1 MTDATDFEEA
11 PEELATEPAPAP
23 KGRSAVVVGARMLT
37 GAVGVAVAALAIAG
51 ATWLPL
57 PTIGGDVRALEV
69 QPTAAGQERV
79 CAGSLLRFGDESGQ
93 DARALASIGAPD
105 IRFAATDGTP
115 RLQPMAGGVGAPHR
129 VTLEP
134 TGTEQSP
141 FGASQSQAGEE
152 FAGFAA
158 AQCAM
163 PTSQT
168 WLVGGA
174 STTGRVGLIR
184 LVNPSTVDSL
194 VDLTIHTEN
203 GIITAAGTAGIV
215 VPPGGERVL
224 PLAGFAPDAASPVIR
239 VVSRG
244 GEIVATLQQSI
255 VRTLAPSGV
264 DLIGGV
270 DAPATGIVIPGFVI
284 NGGHAA
290 EELTAGATVDDAGP
304 VIRLL
309 APGNEDATAMLSMT
323 PENGSAAGDPVA
335 IDLTAGQVLDVALDH
350 IEDGSYTVRVDA
362 TLPVVAAA
370 RSTTADGEGG
380 TDFAWFGAA
389 PALSEPALLS
399 VAPGPWPALHLVNP
413 TEQDAEVTLRSETG
427 SEETVSV
434 QAGAAAVVPV
444 PAGGTFELDGSDQL
458 HVSVSYRSATE
469 LAGFVVTGPSPL
481 ARDIRVLM

>member
-11 PEELATEPAPAP
+11 PEELASEPAPAP
-23 KGRSAVVVGARMLT
+23 RGRLAVVVGARVLT
-37 GAVGVAVAALAIAG
+37 GAVGVGVAALAIAG

-57 PTIGGDVRALEV
+57 PTVGGDLRALDV
-69 QPTAAGQERV
+69 QPTAAAQERV

-93 DARALASIGAPD
+93 DARAVAPIGEPD

-115 RLQPMAGGVGAPHR
+115 RLQPMAGGAGSPQR
-129 VTLEP
+129 VALEP
-134 TGTEQSP
+134 TGQEQST
-141 FGASQSQAGEE
+141 FGASQSQAGGE

-158 AQCAM
+158 AQCAV

-174 STTGRVGLIR
+174 STTGRVTLIR

-194 VDLTIHTEN
+194 VDLSIHTEN
-203 GIITAAGTAGIV
+203 GVITAAGTNGIV
-215 VPPGGERVL
+215 VPPGEERVL

-255 VRTLAPSGV
+255 VRTLAPGGV

-270 DAPATGIVIPGFVI
+270 NAPSTGIVIPGFVI

-290 EELTAGATVDDAGP
+290 EELTAGAAVDDVGA

-309 APGNEDATAMLSMT
+309 APGSEDATAMLSMT
-323 PENGSAAGDPVA
+323 PEDGSSAVDPVA
-335 IDLTAGQVLDVALDH
+335 VELTAGQVIDVALDH

-370 RSTTADGEGG
+370 RSTTADEEGG
-380 TDFAWFGAA
+380 NDFAWFGAA
-389 PALSEPALLS
+389 GVLSEPALLS
-399 VAPGPWPALHLVNP
+399 IAPGPAAALHLVNP
-413 TEQDAEVTLRSETG
+413 TERDAEITVRSETG
-427 SEETVSV
+427 SEQTVSV
-434 QAGAAAVVPV
+434 PAGAAAVMPV
-444 PAGGTFELDGSDQL
+444 RSGGTFELDGFDQL
-458 HVSVSYRSATE
+458 HVSVSYRAGAE
-469 LAGFVVTGPSPL
+469 LAGFAVTGPSPL
-481 ARDIRVLM
+481 ARDIRVLL